1 MRLLLLKKTA
11 AFLAF
16 LWAASS
22 IIFFSVHAIPGDPT
36 VSLLGNMPSAEDV
49 RRLTRS
55 LHLDRPLAE
64 QYALFLKKT
73 LTLDLGESIVDRR
86 AVFGTI
92 WRYFP
97 NTALLAFIAMILSLL
112 ISLPFAAMT
121 AFDRKG
127 CWRVLGAGFSALGI
141 AVPGFLLGLL
151 LIIVFSLRLHLL
163 PVSGSG
169 GPEFIVLPALT
180 LAISLSAS
188 LTRIIHASLSQEWLQ
203 PYVLLARAK
212 GLPDRRIFFRHI
224 LKNALIP
231 VFILAGLQL
240 GALLSGAIVVENVF
254 SWPGIG
260 TLLITAVRRRDF
272 PMIQGVSLFMV
283 FLYLSL
289 NLLVDL
295 VLPLVDPRIRCERA
309 PQR

>member
-1 MRLLLLKKTA
+1 
-11 AFLAF
+11 
-16 LWAASS
+16 
-22 IIFFSVHAIPGDPT
+22 
-36 VSLLGNMPSAEDV
+36 MPSAEDV

-55 LHLDRPLAE
+55 LNLDRPLPE

-73 LTLDLGESIVDRR
+73 FTLDLGESLVDRR
-86 AVFGTI
+86 AVLGTI

-97 NTALLAFIAMILSLL
+97 NTALLALSAMVLSLL
-112 ISLPFAAMT
+112 ITLPLASMSG
-121 AFDRKG
+121 RKG
-127 CWRVLGAGFSALGI
+127 CWNIVGTAFSALGI

-151 LIIVFSLRLHLL
+151 LIIVFSLRLRLL

-169 GPEFIVLPALT
+169 GPEFIILPALT

-188 LTRIIHASLSQEWLQ
+188 LTRIMHAALSREWMQ

-212 GLPDRRIFFRHI
+212 GLSDRRILFRHV

-231 VFILAGLQL
+231 VLIVAGLQL

-272 PMIQGVSLFMV
+272 PMIQGVSLFLV
-283 FLYLSL
+283 SLYLLL
-289 NLLVDL
+289 NFLVDMA
-295 VLPLVDPRIRCERA
+295 LPLVDPRIRRDRA
-309 PQR
+309 R